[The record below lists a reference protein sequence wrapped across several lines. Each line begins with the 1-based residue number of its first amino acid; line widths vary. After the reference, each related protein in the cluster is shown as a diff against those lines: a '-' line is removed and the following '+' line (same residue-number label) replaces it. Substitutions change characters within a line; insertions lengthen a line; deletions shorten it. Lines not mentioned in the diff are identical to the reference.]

1 MALTNKRRAVSILAI
16 GATSALVL
24 AGCAGG
30 NGEGDEG
37 NGGGGNEIVIGTTDK
52 IVSLDPAGSYD
63 NGSFS
68 VQQQVFP
75 MLMGTP
81 LRLVRRRARPR

>member
-63 NGSFS
+63 
-68 VQQQVFP
+68 
-75 MLMGTP
+75 
-81 LRLVRRRARPR
+81 